1 MALLVGLQ
9 LCHQRGVVPSLVEV
23 DSKALVQL
31 VVSGAVAKW
40 PLCNNLRKVRNLL
53 EGFSAAI
60 YHVFREA
67 NVPADRLA
75 AVGLMGSQ
83 VFDQDH
89 QVPAIVRSAILL
101 DSWGVPGVRWISE
114 DVEENRGIDCLVMLS
129 VKE

>member
-1 MALLVGLQ
+1 M
-9 LCHQRGVVPSLVEV
+9 
-23 DSKALVQL
+23 

-40 PLCNNLRKVRNLL
+40 PLCNNLRKVRSLL
-53 EGFSAAI
+53 KGFSAAI
-60 YHVFREA
+60 YNVFREA

-83 VFDQDH
+83 VFDQGH

-114 DVEENRGIDCLVMLS
+114 DVVVSSL
-129 VKE
+129 